1 MLARHRSSGSPVPVL
16 LNKEPPAR
24 GASTAAEADRR
35 EPGTYEFD
43 AFVSYRRRDATQ
55 LAQWIRAKLQRFRL
69 PPEIL
74 CELPREKRDLHSR
87 RPRIWLDTSYEKPSD
102 DFLLKK
108 VFPALDNSARLIV
121 VSTPGALENITGRD
135 GKVEDNWLVRE
146 IDRFLGAARADRT
159 DRQVDVVFGPG
170 AIEGAYPGRLSEKPR
185 WDWIDLRG
193 FNKWRVRIFTEALD
207 DGLAKLVAGLYEVPD
222 RFLPLLR
229 REERRRR
236 HRAII
241 GFGVAALSVAA
252 LTTVIAI
259 WGLVQRADALSALKN
274 ALVARA
280 QMSVQLS
287 REELQ
292 KKNPE
297 NALATA
303 LAGTDTR
310 NFVEKDRAVIPDTV
324 TAIANSMANET
335 FVGTLRAHSDAVL
348 KVFLD
353 PGRQTAITV
362 GADGEAILWNAED
375 TQTLRPI
382 RSTKLAGTVFAG
394 AQNNGMIAS
403 GSPSGQIRF
412 WNSFAPESSPRPF
425 DLGES
430 PTLLAFSEDGT
441 LIAAVGKAGRL
452 VVWNVAKNSP
462 IWTAPRPVP
471 SISIITF
478 GALCNCLIV
487 GTLTGDLFVWS
498 YDQTEPTLVHG
509 ASSKIISGSF
519 ARRGQFLFG
528 TDDGR
533 LWLTSAPLWPTPV
546 NIGQSDGSITGLAI
560 APNSKLAVTTS
571 IDGTV
576 QIWDLEKRMESK
588 EIKAQA
594 GTTLTSAIFSPLEDA
609 VALGYGD
616 GTIGIWD
623 IANAGDGASE
633 TLVMRGHTRSVLDL
647 SFSADGDL
655 LASASLDRTVRLW
668 QLHTAQRPRMKRADR
683 GAAFHAIARKG
694 GHLVSGGVSD
704 KKVQVWSEP
713 ILDPGRSI
721 DLEEHPIALAITD
734 DGEQVYIGTEQ
745 GDLLRWDTSGSSI
758 MPFSRDNGLIDAIA
772 ISPDGKTLA
781 AIGVKGKLEV
791 CSISPSP
798 PLCSEYSLGG
808 WGYSVAFS
816 EDSHWVAAA
825 SGVEGSSGL
834 AVVRELNTN
843 NSTVLKGHTER
854 ISSIQF
860 NRSGNR
866 VITVSWDGT
875 SRIWDRSSGNEL
887 VRLVE
892 PKGRMSTAGFSTDGQ
907 WVATISNDQTLRL
920 WKVPEATAPSPTIIM
935 GASDSI
941 LLSDKIQLGQLKF
954 GPRGDIL
961 AGSLA
966 NGDINLWH
974 VPDGTLRAVLRG
986 DGSYIRS
993 MYFQPNGSQI
1003 TAATQSGNLIIWKVL
1018 PALGLTDDSL
1028 PSVARGILPL
1038 AGSLTGTLEKE
1049 PATRTVTAQSCGFV
1063 HEHNLGIPP
1072 HNLSGAA
1079 RARQTLS
1086 IPDACNFAQTEK
1098 ASNALV
1104 TGLIAEAQG
1113 DLNTAVQSFTK
1124 AASEGEP
1131 SAEIGLG
1138 DLSFVDSLNGF
1149 GTVDAL
1155 AHYMRA
1161 QEKGVPHAASRLGWL
1176 LLADGTNPNI
1186 AQAKRYFEES
1196 TQSGD
1201 ADGPAGLAWID
1212 ERFGNSAQDLADAFS
1227 NYVEAQYR
1235 YERDGDLVLAQE
1247 IAEERAMLARAIPI
1261 DKLPALFLA
1270 ARSSINSSNRIGR

>member
-1 MLARHRSSGSPVPVL
+1 VRHRGSGSHVPAPL
-16 LNKEPPAR
+16 KKKSPAR
-24 GASTAAEADRR
+24 SASTAAEADRR

-43 AFVSYRRRDATQ
+43 AFVSYRRHDATQ

-74 CELPREKRDLHSR
+74 CELPREKLDLHSR
-87 RPRIWLDTSYEKPSD
+87 RPQIWLDTSYEKPSD

-135 GKVEDNWLVRE
+135 GKVEANWLVRE

-159 DRQVDVVFGPG
+159 DRPVDVVFGPG
-170 AIEGAYPGRLSEKPR
+170 AVEGRYPGRLSEKPR

-193 FNKWRVRIFTEALD
+193 FNRWRVRIFTGALD
-207 DGLAKLVAGLYEVPD
+207 DGLAKLVVGLYEVPD
-222 RFLPLLR
+222 LFLPLLR

-241 GFGVAALSVAA
+241 GFSVTALSVAA
-252 LTTVIAI
+252 LTTAIAI
-259 WGLVQRADALSALKN
+259 WGLGQRADAISAFKN
-274 ALVARA
+274 ALVAHA
-280 QMSVQLS
+280 QRSVQLS

-292 KKNPE
+292 RKNPE

-310 NFVEKDRAVIPDTV
+310 NLVEGDRVVIPDSV

-353 PGRQTAITV
+353 PGRRTAITV
-362 GADGEAILWNAED
+362 GADHEAILWNAE
-375 TQTLRPI
+375 TPRPI
-382 RSTKLAGTVFAG
+382 RSVKLAGSVIAG
-394 AQNNGMIAS
+394 TPNNGLIAS

-412 WNSFAPESSPRPF
+412 WNSSAPESSPEPF
-425 DLGES
+425 DLGEA
-430 PTLLAFSEDGT
+430 PTMLAFSEDGT

-452 VVWNVAKNSP
+452 VVWDVTKNSL
-462 IWTAPRPVP
+462 IWTAPEPVP
-471 SISIITF
+471 AISVITF
-478 GALCNCLIV
+478 GALCNCLTF

-498 YDQTEPTLVHG
+498 YDRTGLTQVHG
-509 ASSKIISGSF
+509 ASSKIINGSF
-519 ARRGQFLFG
+519 ARGGQFLFG

-533 LWLTSAPLWPTPV
+533 LWLTSWPSWPTPV
-546 NIGQSDGSITGLAI
+546 NIGQSDGSITGLAV
-560 APNSKLAVTTS
+560 APNGKLAVTTS
-571 IDGTV
+571 VDGVV
-576 QIWDLEKRMESK
+576 QIWDLEKRIESK
-588 EIKAQA
+588 KIKAQA
-594 GTTLTSAIFSPLEDA
+594 DTALTSVIFSPLGNA
-609 VALGYGD
+609 IALGFGD

-623 IANAGDGASE
+623 IANAGDDAAE
-633 TLVMRGHTRSVLDL
+633 TLVMRGHTRSILDL

-668 QLHTAQRPRMKRADR
+668 QLHTDQRPRMKRAYR
-683 GAAFHAIARKG
+683 GAAFHEIARNG
-694 GHLVSGGVSD
+694 GYLVSGGVSD

-721 DLEEHPIALAITD
+721 DLEEQALALAITD
-734 DGEQVYIGTEQ
+734 DGEQVFIGTEQ

-781 AIGVKGKLEV
+781 AIGVRGKLEV

-798 PLCSEYSLGG
+798 PLCSENSLGG

-825 SGVEGSSGL
+825 SGVEGSGGL

-843 NSTVLKGHTER
+843 NFTLLKGHTER

-860 NRSGNR
+860 DRPGDR
-866 VITVSWDGT
+866 VLTVSWDGT
-875 SRIWDRSSGNEL
+875 ARVWDRSSGIEL
-887 VRLVE
+887 VRLVG
-892 PKGRMSTAGFSTDGQ
+892 PKGRMSTAGFSPDGQ
-907 WVATISNDQTLRL
+907 WVATISNDRTLRL
-920 WKVPEATAPSPTIIM
+920 WKIPKVTASGRTMIM
-935 GASDSI
+935 DARDSI
-941 LLSDKIQLGQLKF
+941 LLSDNIEFGQLKF
-954 GPRGDIL
+954 SPNGDLL

-974 VPDGTLRAVLRG
+974 VPDRTLRAVLRG

-993 MYFQPNGSQI
+993 MYFQPNGAQI
-1003 TAATQSGNLIIWKVL
+1003 TAATQSGNLIIWKIL
-1018 PALGLTDDSL
+1018 PALSLTDDSL
-1028 PSVARGILPL
+1028 VLAARGMLPL
-1038 AGSLTGTLEKE
+1038 AGALAGTLEKE
-1049 PATRTVTAQSCGFV
+1049 PATRTVTAESCGFV
-1063 HEHNLGIPP
+1063 HEHNLGLPP

-1086 IPDACNFAQTEK
+1086 IPDACNLDQTEK

-1113 DLNTAVQSFTK
+1113 DLNTAVQQLH
-1124 AASEGEP
+1124 EVG
-1131 SAEIGLG
+1131 
-1138 DLSFVDSLNGF
+1138 
-1149 GTVDAL
+1149 
-1155 AHYMRA
+1155 
-1161 QEKGVPHAASRLGWL
+1161 
-1176 LLADGTNPNI
+1176 
-1186 AQAKRYFEES
+1186 
-1196 TQSGD
+1196 
-1201 ADGPAGLAWID
+1201 
-1212 ERFGNSAQDLADAFS
+1212 
-1227 NYVEAQYR
+1227 
-1235 YERDGDLVLAQE
+1235 
-1247 IAEERAMLARAIPI
+1247 
-1261 DKLPALFLA
+1261 
-1270 ARSSINSSNRIGR
+1270 